1 MRWPAGLVRLYVP
14 GMPKRAWGADDAE
27 WKAAMA
33 RARWVVTVE
42 ELEVQG
48 SEGGRGPGARPPGH
62 EPVSDGAAPFWAPRE
77 EFLGEAPE
85 ASTGEVARLLSGMNA
100 GPSPRC
106 ESDREAPGG
115 AWGWLSTAG
124 LEENSEIETKMF
136 PVAQAAVAHL
146 LGRGGR
152 VARRLEEK
160 MGVLFG
166 IADGHGGGAA
176 TVSLC
181 GPRSRLPLAVFAVKS
196 LAKGMR
202 SILDHLP
209 SVA

>member
-1 MRWPAGLVRLYVP
+1 M
-14 GMPKRAWGADDAE
+14 
-27 WKAAMA
+27 
-33 RARWVVTVE
+33 
-42 ELEVQG
+42 
-48 SEGGRGPGARPPGH
+48 
-62 EPVSDGAAPFWAPRE
+62 SDGAALFWAPRE
-77 EFLGEAPE
+77 ECLEDPPAVSSGEA
-85 ASTGEVARLLSGMNA
+85 ARLLSGMNA

-115 AWGWLSTAG
+115 AWEWLTTAG
-124 LEENSEIETKMF
+124 DEENPVKSEIATKAL
-136 PVAQAAVAHL
+136 PVAQAAVPHL

-152 VARRLEEK
+152 MVRRLEEK
-160 MGVLFG
+160 LGVLVG

-181 GPRSRLPLAVFAVKS
+181 GPRSRLPLAAFAVKS

-209 SVA
+209 PVA